1 MKLHNYQQRI
11 IDFCKKTDKA
21 ILSVGCGLGKTASIL
36 HYIDSAKP
44 KSILIVAPKRV
55 AEQVRKQ
62 EAEKWGLAEIADKL
76 TIVAGTAAKRAKL
89 IRDNLY
95 LVIGRDNL
103 NDVRGM
109 SFDLLVMDELTSFK
123 NVSSNRMDAVCSI
136 RAKQRIGMT
145 GTFLTNGAIDC
156 FGQFAAVGF
165 GGMENAT
172 KRYRVSAFYRW
183 RATHFQD
190 LLAGSGLQ
198 FHKWKLVTP
207 LDRLIENVKPYIFT
221 LDSADWLEI
230 PAVEYI
236 NHEVELSAAEMN
248 EYLRLNTMLNCELD
262 DEIVSFNE
270 NQKFSKLQT
279 LCDGFVYVDD
289 DMVTTPVRSEFST
302 KLDEV
307 ADFVDRCVSE
317 GEQVLLFYAFREEKA
332 WLEEKL
338 KKLHLKFTDVKDK
351 NFLRKWNDGDV
362 EVLFGHPAGS
372 GHGLN
377 LHQGGARIC
386 VWSTITYDM
395 ELWSQANARL
405 ARQGQRRNTQIHTFI
420 AKNTVEKK
428 KLIALKSK
436 EKISHDFVNLTK

>member
-1 MKLHNYQQRI
+1 
-11 IDFCKKTDKA
+11 
-21 ILSVGCGLGKTASIL
+21 
-36 HYIDSAKP
+36 
-44 KSILIVAPKRV
+44 
-55 AEQVRKQ
+55 
-62 EAEKWGLAEIADKL
+62 
-76 TIVAGTAAKRAKL
+76 
-89 IRDNLY
+89 
-95 LVIGRDNL
+95 
-103 NDVRGM
+103 
-109 SFDLLVMDELTSFK
+109 
-123 NVSSNRMDAVCSI
+123 MDAVCSI

-207 LDRLIENVKPYIFT
+207 LEKLIENVKPYIFT

-230 PAVEYI
+230 PAVEHI

-270 NQKFSKLQT
+270 NQKFAKLQT
-279 LCDGFVYVDD
+279 LCDGFVYVYVDD
-289 DMVTTPVRSEFST
+289 DMGTTPVRSEWST

-338 KKLHLKFTDVKDK
+338 KKLHITFTDVKDK
-351 NFLRKWNDGDV
+351 RFMEKWNEGEV
-362 EVLFGHPAGS
+362 EVLLGHGQS
-372 GHGLN
+372 MSHGLN
-377 LHQGGARIC
+377 LQNSGARIM
-386 VWSTITYDM
+386 VWSTIPYDY
-395 ELWSQANARL
+395 EIFSQANARL
-405 ARQGQRRNTQIHTFI
+405 HRQGQQRGVQIHTFI

-436 EKISHDFVNLTK
+436 EKISQDFVNLTK